1 MKRPLTPLLLVAL
14 LLASAC
20 VNKPSQT
27 ASSTQVYSEEKN
39 MPGDSTCYG
48 LACEGC
54 TDSIIVVLPLS
65 GGDPDTIDVLN
76 ARVNRKVFGRPKIG
90 DQLAI
95 LFDSTN
101 TGVARLVVN
110 IDELQGQWCY
120 QVQPRLRRRYGD
132 TASVQQLPPNL
143 PDSLRRR
150 WLQPREYG
158 FDLRR
163 DHQAR
168 PIGAIRRTEAE
179 QGPVEYPPLK
189 FYQQWRLFNGRLLL
203 SEMSRDTAERQQV
216 TNTDTADLVLLR
228 RDTLVLRF
236 ADHEQGYY
244 RKQEQE

>member
-1 MKRPLTPLLLVAL
+1 MKRPQLPILLVAL

-20 VNKPSQT
+20 VNKTPQT
-27 ASSTQVYSEEKN
+27 ADSTMVYSEEKN
-39 MPGDSTCYG
+39 LPGDSTCYG

-54 TDSIIVVLPLS
+54 TDSIIVLLPLS
-65 GGDPDTIDVLN
+65 GGDPDTIDILN
-76 ARVNRKVFGRPKIG
+76 ARIGRKVFGRPKIG
-90 DQLAI
+90 DQLAVI
-95 LFDSTN
+95 FDTIGTN
-101 TGVARLVVN
+101 VARLVVN
-110 IDELQGQWCY
+110 IDELQNQWCY
-120 QVQPRLRRRYGD
+120 QVHPRLRRRFGD

-189 FYQQWRLFNGRLLL
+189 RYQQWRLFNGRLLL
-203 SEMSRDTAERQQV
+203 SEMSRDTTGRQQV
-216 TNTDTADLVLLR
+216 TSTDTADLVLLR

-244 RKQEQE
+244 RKQE